1 MNLGVFLPNW
11 IGDVA
16 MATPTL
22 RALRSQ
28 FPAVR
33 ITGVM
38 RPYVADVLAGTKF
51 LDEQIFYDPHSRDSS
66 LHGWPFL
73 RRLRA
78 ERLDTVVLLTNS
90 WRTGLLAWCSG
101 ARRRVGYVR
110 GGRGI
115 LLTDRL
121 EHRRANGKYTPTP
134 VLDDYLRLAYQLGCG
149 LESPRLELAT
159 LPADEAAA
167 DVTWKRLALPAG
179 RHVVALNSSGA
190 FGSAKL
196 WPSGH
201 FAELA
206 RKIVCATDN
215 SVLVLCG
222 PSERE
227 IARDIVAAA
236 DHPRV
241 VGLSD
246 EQLSIGLTKAC
257 VRRCRLL
264 VTTDSGPRY
273 FGVAFGRDVVSLF
286 GPTDPA
292 HTRLTYDREATMSLR
307 LECQPCMKRTC
318 PLGHHRCMRELTV
331 DAVYGAVWGL
341 LEGNVGV
348 NAGNLLGSATGA
360 LR

>member
-28 FPAVR
+28 FPAAR

-51 LDEQIFYDPHSRDSS
+51 LDELIFYDPHSRDSS

-196 WPSGH
+196 WPTGH

-264 VTTDSGPRY
+264 VTTDSGPRH
-273 FGVAFGRDVVSLF
+273 FAPAFDVPVITLF
-286 GPTDPA
+286 GPTHIAWSETHYARAVHLQHRVDCGP
-292 HTRLTYDREATMSLR
+292 
-307 LECQPCMKRTC
+307 CQQRVC
-318 PLGHHRCMRELTV
+318 PLGHHRCMRDLGV
-331 DAVYGAVWGL
+331 DEVFRAVHAQL
-341 LEGNVGV
+341 DDRE
-348 NAGNLLGSATGA
+348 AHAA
-360 LR
+360 

>member
-236 DHPRV
+236 DLTRV

-264 VTTDSGPRY
+264 VTTDSGPRH
-273 FGVAFGRDVVSLF
+273 FAPAFDVPVITLF
-286 GPTDPA
+286 GPTHIAWSETHYARAVHLQHRVDCGP
-292 HTRLTYDREATMSLR
+292 
-307 LECQPCMKRTC
+307 CQQRVC
-318 PLGHHRCMRELTV
+318 PLGHHRCMRDLGV
-331 DAVYGAVWGL
+331 DEVFRAVHAQL
-341 LEGNVGV
+341 DDRE
-348 NAGNLLGSATGA
+348 AHAA
-360 LR
+360 

>member
-196 WPSGH
+196 WPTGH

-264 VTTDSGPRY
+264 VTTDSGPRH
-273 FGVAFGRDVVSLF
+273 FAPAFDVPVITLF
-286 GPTDPA
+286 GPTHIAWSETHYARAVHLQHRVDCGP
-292 HTRLTYDREATMSLR
+292 
-307 LECQPCMKRTC
+307 CQQRVC
-318 PLGHHRCMRELTV
+318 PLGHHRCMRDLGV
-331 DAVYGAVWGL
+331 DEVFRAVHAQL
-341 LEGNVGV
+341 DDRE
-348 NAGNLLGSATGA
+348 AHAA
-360 LR
+360 